1 MRLVVEHEK
10 VARRRVLL
18 ARVVVEHL
26 LMAHLEEGLAEDLV
40 HGDERGRHASR
51 ALEEAPAGDAE
62 LLRGVIGELLD
73 ALFDLL
79 LLPRLRERHVL
90 AVRDHPRRHRPLE
103 GLAFGRRNLL
113 ELLVAQPGIFLAR
126 SRNPF
131 DHGFLPCLPSSARGP
146 LSIGPPSSFISL
158 APCISHARFV
168 SPSGCRKRAASRR
181 RGTATTLRP
190 QPEAEFQE
198 FASPRGRATHHC
210 RLARRAL
217 AGAAVRYDNELVE

>member
-18 ARVVVEHL
+18 ARAVVEHL

-40 HGDERGRHASR
+40 HGDERGGHAAR
-51 ALEEAPAGDAE
+51 ALEEAPPRDAE
-62 LLRGVIGELLD
+62 LLRGMVGQLLD
-73 ALFDLL
+73 ALLDLL

-113 ELLVAQPGIFLAR
+113 ELLITQPGIFLAR

-146 LSIGPPSSFISL
+146 LSYLGRLPRSFRSR
-158 APCISHARFV
+158 HAFPMLGSR

-190 QPEAEFQE
+190 QPEAEFRE
-198 FASPRGRATHHC
+198 FASPRGASNSPLPACPTRS
-210 RLARRAL
+210 
-217 AGAAVRYDNELVE
+217 